1 MKNKLLGCSGFFLSP
16 LFKNE
21 KYSENKFL
29 GTNKFRLMS
38 LKWTKKVYALG
49 GINSSNLN
57 KIKLLNCNG
66 IGFLKFINEDQI
78 KKPTLFLRGWVKS

>member
-1 MKNKLLGCSGFFLSP
+1 MKNKLLGCSEFFLSP

-21 KYSENKFL
+21 KYSENKLL

-38 LKWTKKVYALG
+38 VKWKKKIYALG

-66 IGFLKFINEDQI
+66 IAFLKFINEDKI
-78 KKPTLFLRGWVKS
+78 KKPTLFLRGWV